1 MPLRRLL
8 LSVLAAAAL
17 PGLAAAAEPAAPP
30 PAPASAVP
38 NDALQLVVVVSS
50 GWDATDATLLRF
62 ERAAPGAEWL
72 PVGPPKRGV
81 LGRTG
86 MAWGRGLHRDEQ
98 EGAEKWEG
106 DGATPAGIFR
116 ISSAFGAAPRQVDIP
131 FTVARPGLVCV
142 TDKSSRHY
150 NRVVDLA
157 KVPMR
162 WDSDEP
168 LLGVDETYEL
178 AVVIDQNPPP
188 IKPGRGSCTFIHGW
202 KGTAKPTNGSVA
214 ILRDGVEAL
223 VAWLDAQAR
232 PVVVLLPWPEYR
244 KRQKAWSLPVLQA
257 P

>member
-1 MPLRRLL
+1 MPLRRIL
-8 LSVLAAAAL
+8 LSVLAAAVL
-17 PGLAAAAEPAAPP
+17 PGLAAGAEPAAP
-30 PAPASAVP
+30 APTSAVP
-38 NDALQLVVVVSS
+38 DDALQLVVIVSS

-62 ERAAPGAEWL
+62 ERAAPGTAWL
-72 PVGPPKRGV
+72 PVGQPKRGV

-86 MAWGRGLHRDEQ
+86 MAWGRGLHRDGQ

-106 DGATPAGIFR
+106 DGATPAGVFR
-116 ISSAFGAAPRQVDIP
+116 VSSAFGAAPRQVDIP
-131 FTVARPGLVCV
+131 FVVARPGLVCV

-150 NRVVDLA
+150 NQVVDLA

-188 IKPGRGSCTFIHGW
+188 IQPGRGSCTFIHGW

-214 ILRDGVEAL
+214 IPRDGVEAL
-223 VAWLDAQAR
+223 VQWLDAQAR
-232 PVVVLLPWPEYR
+232 PVAVVLPWPEYLR
-244 KRQKAWSLPVLQA
+244 RQKAWSLPLLQA

>member
-1 MPLRRLL
+1 MPLRRIL

-17 PGLAAAAEPAAPP
+17 PGLAAGAEPAAP
-30 PAPASAVP
+30 APTSAVP
-38 NDALQLVVVVSS
+38 DDALQLVVIVSS

-62 ERAAPGAEWL
+62 ERAAPGAAWL
-72 PVGPPKRGV
+72 PVGQPKRGV

-86 MAWGRGLHRDEQ
+86 MAWGRGLHRDGQ

-106 DGATPAGIFR
+106 DGATPAGVFR
-116 ISSAFGAAPRQVDIP
+116 VSSAFGAAPRQADIP
-131 FTVARPGLVCV
+131 FVVARPGLVCV

-150 NRVVDLA
+150 NMVVDLA

-168 LLGVDETYEL
+168 LLGIDETYEL

-188 IKPGRGSCTFIHGW
+188 IQPGRGSCTFIHGW

-214 ILRDGVEAL
+214 IPRDGVEAL
-223 VAWLDAQAR
+223 VQWLDAQAR
-232 PVVVLLPWPEYR
+232 PVAVVLPWPEYLR
-244 KRQKAWSLPVLQA
+244 RQKAWSLPVLQA